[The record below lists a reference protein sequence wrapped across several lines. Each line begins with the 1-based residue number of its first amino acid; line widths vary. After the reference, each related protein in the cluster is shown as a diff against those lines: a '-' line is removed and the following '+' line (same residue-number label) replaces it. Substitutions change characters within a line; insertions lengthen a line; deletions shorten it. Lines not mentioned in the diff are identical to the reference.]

1 MQDPNEQH
9 IDDEITPET
18 EVVEVEP
25 DEEYMDRMIPVID
38 LITITKEDLRRLLE
52 NIIPQA

>member
-25 DEEYMDRMIPVID
+25 DEEYMDRMIQVID
-38 LITITKEDLRRLLE
+38 LMAITKEDLRRLLE